1 MKIDIIYTYY
11 NGSIGSLNLLEKYI
25 DHWNNNFNNVK
36 RKVNFVIVDD
46 HSVDSHKA
54 INTIEKKD
62 VNCNLQLYYVEDDI
76 LWNEMGAR
84 NLGGSQTTSDILLF
98 LDWDHLI
105 TENLINEIFT
115 WTFNNQSLYLFLK
128 TKLPRHHPLWDQDPK
143 TCRKVKDG
151 TKDHLGE
158 YHGTIHPLAGCDYD
172 EWLQK
177 TQVIQLRDKKSK
189 LKASDPSAF
198 CLSRE
203 LWYKVGGFDE
213 DFAGAYGEYDRTFRK
228 NLYNYKAKEITM
240 NKAPLISLKQGRT
253 RNVLRAS
260 MTERNVEEN
269 GYKRNREL
277 YKKKTRSFYTP
288 ISPIRFKY
296 TKQYE
301 HFI

>member
-1 MKIDIIYTYY
+1 MEIDIIYTYY
-11 NGSIGSLNLLEKYI
+11 NGSIGSINLLEKYI

-36 RKVNFVIVDD
+36 HKINFVIVDD
-46 HSVDSHKA
+46 HSIDSYKA

-62 VNCNLQLYYVEDDI
+62 INCNLQLYYVEDDI

-115 WTFNNQSLYLFLK
+115 WTFNNQSLYLFYK
-128 TKLPRHHPLWDQDPK
+128 AMLPLHHPLWDEDPI
-143 TCRKVKDG
+143 TFRKLKLNGASEG
-151 TKDHLGE
+151 TQ
-158 YHGTIHPLAGCDYD
+158 HPLVGCDYD

-177 TQVIQLRDKKSK
+177 TVVQLREKKSK
-189 LKASDPSAF
+189 LKSLDPSAF

-203 LWYKVGGFDE
+203 LWHKVGGFDE
-213 DFAGAYGEYDRTFRK
+213 DFAGGYGEYDRTFRK

-240 NKAPLISLKQGRT
+240 NKTPLIILKQGRT
-253 RNVLRAS
+253 RRVLRAS
-260 MTERNVEEN
+260 MVERNVKGN
-269 GYKRNREL
+269 NYKRNRQL
-277 YKKKTRSFYTP
+277 YKKKAHTFYTP
-288 ISPIRFKY
+288 SSPIRFKY

>member
-1 MKIDIIYTYY
+1 
-11 NGSIGSLNLLEKYI
+11 
-25 DHWNNNFNNVK
+25 
-36 RKVNFVIVDD
+36 
-46 HSVDSHKA
+46 
-54 INTIEKKD
+54 
-62 VNCNLQLYYVEDDI
+62 
-76 LWNEMGAR
+76 MGAR

-128 TKLPRHHPLWDQDPK
+128 TALPLHHPLWDQDPK
-143 TCRKVKDG
+143 TFRKVKDG
-151 TKDHLGE
+151 TRDHLGE
-158 YHGTIHPLAGCDYD
+158 YHGTPGTKGKLHPLVGCDYD

-213 DFAGAYGEYDRTFRK
+213 DFAGEYGDYDRTFRK

-240 NKAPLISLKQGRT
+240 NKAPLISLKEGRT
-253 RNVLRAS
+253 RNVARKKRQF
-260 MTERNVEEN
+260 T
-269 GYKRNREL
+269 KRNKKL
-277 YKKKTRSFYTP
+277 YKEKTRSFYTP
-288 ISPIRFKY
+288 ISPVRFKY